1 LDAANR
7 IDGSWVPDA
16 RANLAGSQEAVDAE
30 SADRA
35 SPVGYVH

>member
-1 LDAANR
+1 VDAANL
-7 IDGSWVPDA
+7 IDGSWGPDVPAD
-16 RANLAGSQEAVDAE
+16 LAGSQEAVDAD